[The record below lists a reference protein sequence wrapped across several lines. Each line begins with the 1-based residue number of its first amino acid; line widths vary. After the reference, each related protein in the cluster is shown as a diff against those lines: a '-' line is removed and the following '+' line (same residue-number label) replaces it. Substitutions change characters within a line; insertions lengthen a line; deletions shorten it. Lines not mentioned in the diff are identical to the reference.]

1 MDLVLQIFKKPR
13 SFYLKKNN
21 TILSFESQATSNSN
35 LWISSHIHMLMSM
48 SMPMIMMMM
57 MIMMIIKMMIMMIM
71 MIMIMMTTICSHLE
85 ERFAYWRD
93 YFTHLYSQV
102 SCTYLE
108 EHPLSKG
115 FLRLISSMVWGFDTH
130 FGALHSIEMSN
141 STTWNS
147 CITLEIME
155 HLDKPVRDKELDS
168 LT

>member
-1 MDLVLQIFKKPR
+1 MDLVLQMFKKPR

-57 MIMMIIKMMIMMIM
+57 MIMMKVMIMIMKMMIMMIM

-85 ERFAYWRD
+85 ECFTYWRD

-108 EHPLSKG
+108 EHPLTKG
-115 FLRLISSMVWGFDTH
+115 FIWLISSMVWGFYTH
-130 FGALHSIEMSN
+130 FVALHSTCTYSFYHFIWYSRK
-141 STTWNS
+141 TTF
-147 CITLEIME
+147 E
-155 HLDKPVRDKELDS
+155 
-168 LT
+168 